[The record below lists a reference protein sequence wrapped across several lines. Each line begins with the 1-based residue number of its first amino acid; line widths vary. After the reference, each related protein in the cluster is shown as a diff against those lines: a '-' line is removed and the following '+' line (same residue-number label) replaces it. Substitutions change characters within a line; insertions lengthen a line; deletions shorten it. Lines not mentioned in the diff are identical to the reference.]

1 MPEIDAIPPPRGHFR
16 ARRRGSIVKT
26 NLNDESNNVDG
37 DGEHI
42 AKASTSMQS
51 TEVDS
56 TTASKDWSLAL
67 KSHQKKEMVS
77 SDENQKVQQRRCSTG
92 GMKYDVLTSHP
103 TNR

>member
-26 NLNDESNNVDG
+26 NMNNESNNVDG

-42 AKASTSMQS
+42 AKASTSMEIRTQ
-51 TEVDS
+51 VDS

-67 KSHQKKEMVS
+67 KHLHQKEVVS
-77 SDENQKVQQRRCSTG
+77 SDNDEKK
-92 GMKYDVLTSHP
+92 KYCYNDAV
-103 TNR
+103 

>member
-56 TTASKDWSLAL
+56 TTASKDWGLD
-67 KSHQKKEMVS
+67 QKKEMVS

>member
-26 NLNDESNNVDG
+26 NMDNESNNVDG

-42 AKASTSMQS
+42 AKASISRET

-67 KSHQKKEMVS
+67 KHLHQKEVVS
-77 SDENQKVQQRRCSTG
+77 SDNDENKKLQQ
-92 GMKYDVLTSHP
+92 YNDAV
-103 TNR
+103 

>member
-42 AKASTSMQS
+42 AKAST
-51 TEVDS
+51 EVES

-67 KSHQKKEMVS
+67 KSLHQKNEMVS

>member
-42 AKASTSMQS
+42 AKASMSMEAA

-56 TTASKDWSLAL
+56 TTVSKDWSLAL
-67 KSHQKKEMVS
+67 HQKKEVVS
-77 SDENQKVQQRRCSTG
+77 SDENHKVQQRRCSTG
-92 GMKYDVLTSHP
+92 CMKYDVLTSHP

>member
-42 AKASTSMQS
+42 AKASMQS

-56 TTASKDWSLAL
+56 TTASKDWSLVKGL
-67 KSHQKKEMVS
+67 HQKKEVVS
-77 SDENQKVQQRRCSTG
+77 SDENHKVQQRRCSTG

>member
-42 AKASTSMQS
+42 AKAST
-51 TEVDS
+51 EVES

-67 KSHQKKEMVS
+67 KSLDQKKEMVS
-77 SDENQKVQQRRCSTG
+77 SDENQKVQHRRCSTG
-92 GMKYDVLTSHP
+92 CMKYDVLTSHL
-103 TNR
+103 TSR

>member
-42 AKASTSMQS
+42 AKASTE
-51 TEVDS
+51 EVAS
-56 TTASKDWSLAL
+56 TTASKDWSLASL
-67 KSHQKKEMVS
+67 HQKKEVVS
-77 SDENQKVQQRRCSTG
+77 SDENHKVQQRRCSTG

>member
-56 TTASKDWSLAL
+56 TTASKDWGL
-67 KSHQKKEMVS
+67 HQKKEVVS
-77 SDENQKVQQRRCSTG
+77 SDENHKVQQRRCSTG

>member
-26 NLNDESNNVDG
+26 NMNNESNNVDG

-42 AKASTSMQS
+42 AKASTSMET
-51 TEVDS
+51 TEVDL

-67 KSHQKKEMVS
+67 KHLHQKE
-77 SDENQKVQQRRCSTG
+77 
-92 GMKYDVLTSHP
+92 VLSP
-103 TNR
+103 DIR